1 MRLTIFDLENW
12 KEIVATLM
20 RNKTRTFL
28 TGFGIFW
35 GVAMLALLTGGAR
48 GGGDMLRRN
57 FAGFATNTAGIIPSN
72 TTMPYKGYQKGR
84 WWQMDLS
91 DVEAIQ
97 TAFPEL
103 EAVVPT
109 SQRGGQSF
117 RRGKFSYSGQ
127 LAGVTA
133 DYTKILQPRL
143 YEGRFINEAD
153 IQNERKVA
161 VIGKKVAG
169 QLFPDGSSPIGKLV
183 EVGGAPYAVVGV
195 AGDVSEVS
203 INGRVD
209 EGVFIPSST
218 FRRIFGYG
226 DKIDFL
232 MLTGKANANLAE
244 ILPKIQTQL
253 CRRHDINPSDKGA
266 MWSINI
272 AEQFEQ
278 IDKMF
283 LGIDLLAWFIGLS
296 TLIAGVIGIGNI
308 MWVIVKERT
317 QEIGIRRAIGAKP
330 TDIIVQVLSEGIA
343 LTLLFGL
350 AGVTFATI
358 ILAVM
363 QATTNP
369 ADAVSV
375 AHFQMSFK
383 GAVLILSIF
392 VLMGTL
398 AGIIPSLKA
407 MRIKPIEA
415 INSK

>member
-12 KEIVATLM
+12 KEIGATLM

>member
-1 MRLTIFDLENW
+1 MRLTIFDIENW
-12 KEIVATLM
+12 KEIGATLM

-57 FAGFATNTAGIIPSN
+57 FAGFATNTAGIIPDN

-84 WWQMDLS
+84 SWQMTLS
-91 DVEAIQ
+91 DVEAIR

-127 LAGVTA
+127 LSGVSEN
-133 DYTKILQPRL
+133 YTRILQPKL
-143 YEGRFINEAD
+143 YEGRFINKAD
-153 IQNERKVA
+153 VQNERKVA
-161 VIGKKVAG
+161 VIGKKVAT
-169 QLFPDGSSPIGKLV
+169 QLFPDGSSPIGKMI
-183 EVGGAPYAVVGV
+183 EVGGAPYSVIGV
-195 AGDVSEVS
+195 AGDVSEIS
-203 INGRVD
+203 INGSVD
-209 EGVFIPSST
+209 EGVYIPSST

-232 MLTGKANANLAE
+232 MISGNSETRLAD

-253 CRRHDINPSDKGA
+253 SRRHDIDPSDKGA
-266 MWSINI
+266 LWTINI
-272 AEQFEQ
+272 AERFEK
-278 IDKMF
+278 IDKVF

-330 TDIIVQVLSEGIA
+330 LDIIVQVLSEGIA
-343 LTLLFGL
+343 LTLIFGL
-350 AGVTFATI
+350 AGITFATI

-363 QATTNP
+363 QVTTNP

-383 GAVLILSIF
+383 GAMAILGIF
-392 VLMGTL
+392 VLLGTF
-398 AGIIPSLKA
+398 AGIIPSIKA

>member
-1 MRLTIFDLENW
+1 
-12 KEIVATLM
+12 
-20 RNKTRTFL
+20 
-28 TGFGIFW
+28 
-35 GVAMLALLTGGAR
+35 MLALLTGGAR

-84 WWQMDLS
+84 WWQMNLS

-195 AGDVSEVS
+195 AGDVSEIS

-232 MLTGKANANLAE
+232 MITGKANANLAK

-278 IDKMF
+278 IDKVF

-330 TDIIVQVLSEGIA
+330 SDIIVQVLSEGIA

-407 MRIKPIEA
+407 MHIKPIEA

>member
-1 MRLTIFDLENW
+1 MRLTIFDIENW
-12 KEIVATLM
+12 KEIGATLM

-57 FAGFATNTAGIIPSN
+57 FAGFATNTAGVIPSN

-84 WWQMDLS
+84 WWQMTLGDA
-91 DVEAIQ
+91 EMIKA
-97 TAFPEL
+97 AFPEL
-103 EAVVPT
+103 DAVVPT
-109 SQRGGQSF
+109 SQRGAQSF
-117 RRGKFSYSGQ
+117 KRGKYTYSGQ
-127 LAGVTA
+127 LAGVTE

-143 YEGRFINEAD
+143 YEGRFVNEAD
-153 IQNERKVA
+153 VQNERKVA

-169 QLFPDGSSPIGKLV
+169 QLFPDGSSPIGKMV
-183 EVGGAPYAVVGV
+183 EVAGAPYAVIGV
-195 AGDVSEVS
+195 VGDVSE
-203 INGRVD
+203 IQLNGSAD
-209 EGVFIPSST
+209 EGVFIPAST

-232 MLTGKANANLAE
+232 MLTGKDTTNLSE
-244 ILPKIQTQL
+244 VLPKIQTML
-253 CRRHDINPSDKGA
+253 ARRHDFNPSDKGA
-266 MWSINI
+266 VWIINI

-278 IDKMF
+278 IDKLF
-283 LGIDLLAWFIGLS
+283 LGIDLLAWFIGLA

-330 TDIIVQVLSEGIA
+330 RDIIVQVLSEGIA

-358 ILAVM
+358 VLAVM
-363 QATTNP
+363 QASTNP

-375 AHFQMSFK
+375 ARFQMSFK
-383 GAVLILSIF
+383 GAVVILTLF

>member
-1 MRLTIFDLENW
+1 
-12 KEIVATLM
+12 
-20 RNKTRTFL
+20 
-28 TGFGIFW
+28 W

-195 AGDVSEVS
+195 AGDVSEIS

-232 MLTGKANANLAE
+232 MITGKANANLAE

-266 MWSINI
+266 IWTINI

-278 IDKMF
+278 IDKVF

-330 TDIIVQVLSEGIA
+330 SDIIVQVLSEGIA

-407 MRIKPIEA
+407 MHIKPIEA

>member
-12 KEIVATLM
+12 KEIGATLM

-84 WWQMDLS
+84 WWQMNLS

-195 AGDVSEVS
+195 AGDVSEIS

-232 MLTGKANANLAE
+232 MITGKANANLAE

-266 MWSINI
+266 IWTINI

-278 IDKMF
+278 IDKVF

-330 TDIIVQVLSEGIA
+330 SDIIVQVLSEGIA

-407 MRIKPIEA
+407 MHIKPIEA

>member
-1 MRLTIFDLENW
+1 MKLTIFDIENW
-12 KEIVATLM
+12 KEIGATLM

-48 GGGDMLRRN
+48 GGGDLLRRN
-57 FAGFATNTAGIIPSN
+57 FAGFATNTAGMIPDN

-84 WWQMDLS
+84 WWQMTLS
-91 DVEAIQ
+91 DVEMIKA
-97 TAFPEL
+97 AFPEL
-103 EAVVPT
+103 DAVVPT
-109 SQRGGQSF
+109 SQRGAQSF
-117 RRGKFSYSGQ
+117 KRGKYTYSGQ
-127 LAGVTA
+127 LAGVIE

-153 IQNERKVA
+153 VQNERKVA

-169 QLFPDGSSPIGKLV
+169 QLFPDGTSPVGKMI
-183 EVGGAPYAVVGV
+183 EVAGAPYAVIGV
-195 AGDVSEVS
+195 VGDVSEVRL
-203 INGRVD
+203 NGSAD
-209 EGVFIPSST
+209 EGVFIPAST

-232 MLTGKANANLAE
+232 MLSGKDNTNLSE
-244 ILPKIQTQL
+244 VLPKIQTML
-253 CRRHDINPSDKGA
+253 ARRHDFNPSDKGA
-266 MWSINI
+266 IWTINI

-278 IDKMF
+278 VDKLF
-283 LGIDLLAWFIGLS
+283 LGIDLLAWFIGLA

-330 TDIIVQVLSEGIA
+330 RDIIVQVLSEGLA

-358 ILAVM
+358 VLAVM
-363 QATTNP
+363 QVTTNP

-383 GAVLILSIF
+383 GAILILAIF

-407 MRIKPIEA
+407 MNIKPIEA

>member
-1 MRLTIFDLENW
+1 MKLTIFDIENW
-12 KEIVATLM
+12 KEIGATLM

-48 GGGDMLRRN
+48 GGGDLLRRN
-57 FAGFATNTAGIIPSN
+57 FAGFATNTAGVIPDN

-84 WWQMDLS
+84 WWQMTLS
-91 DVEAIQ
+91 DVEMIKA
-97 TAFPEL
+97 AFPEL
-103 EAVVPT
+103 DAVVPT

-117 RRGKFSYSGQ
+117 KRGKYTYSGQ
-127 LAGVTA
+127 LAGVME
-133 DYTKILQPRL
+133 DYTKILQPKL
-143 YEGRFINEAD
+143 YEGRFVNAAD
-153 IQNERKVA
+153 VQNERKVA

-169 QLFPDGSSPIGKLV
+169 QLFPDGSSPVGKMI
-183 EVGGAPYAVVGV
+183 EVAGAPYAVIGV
-195 AGDVSEVS
+195 VGDVSEVKL
-203 INGRVD
+203 NGGVD
-209 EGVFIPSST
+209 EGVLIPAST

-232 MLTGKANANLAE
+232 MLTGKDNANLSE
-244 ILPKIQTQL
+244 ILPKIQTML
-253 CRRHDINPSDKGA
+253 ARRHDFNPSDKGA
-266 MWSINI
+266 VWTINI

-278 IDKMF
+278 IDKLF
-283 LGIDLLAWFIGLS
+283 LGIDLLAWFIGLA

-330 TDIIVQVLSEGIA
+330 RDIIVQVLSEGLA

-358 ILAVM
+358 VLAVM
-363 QATTNP
+363 QVTTNP

-375 AHFQMSFK
+375 AHFQMSFQ
-383 GAVLILSIF
+383 GAILILSIF

-407 MRIKPIEA
+407 MNIKPIEA

>member
-1 MRLTIFDLENW
+1 MKLTIFDIENW
-12 KEIVATLM
+12 KEIGATLM

-57 FAGFATNTAGIIPSN
+57 FAGFATNTAGIIPGE

-84 WWQMDLS
+84 GWQMTLS
-91 DVEAIQ
+91 DADAIR

-109 SQRGGQSF
+109 SQKGSQSF
-117 RRGKFSYSGQ
+117 RKGKYSYSGQ
-127 LAGVTA
+127 LAGVVA
-133 DYTKILQPRL
+133 DYTKILRPKL

-161 VIGKKVAG
+161 VIGKKVAT
-169 QLFPDGSSPIGKLV
+169 QLFPDGSSPLGEMV
-183 EVGGAPYAVVGV
+183 EVAGAPYAVIGV
-195 AGDVSEVS
+195 AGDMSEIS
-203 INGRVD
+203 LNGSVD
-209 EGVFIPSST
+209 EGVYIPAST
-218 FRRIFGYG
+218 FRRTFGYG

-232 MLTGKANANLAE
+232 MITGKPQANLSQL
-244 ILPKIQTQL
+244 LPKIQTQL
-253 CRRHDINPSDKGA
+253 FRRHDIDPSDKGA
-266 MWSINI
+266 VWTINI
-272 AEQFEQ
+272 AEAFESV
-278 IDKMF
+278 DKVFM
-283 LGIDLLAWFIGLS
+283 GIDILAWFIGLS

-330 TDIIVQVLSEGIA
+330 MDIIIQVLSEGIA
-343 LTLLFGL
+343 LTLIFGL

-363 QATTNP
+363 QVMTNP
-369 ADAVSV
+369 EDAVSV
-375 AHFQMSFK
+375 AHFQMSFN
-383 GAVLILSIF
+383 GAMAILGIF
-392 VLMGTL
+392 VLLGTF
-398 AGIIPSLKA
+398 AGIIPSIKA

-415 INSK
+415 LNSK

>member
-1 MRLTIFDLENW
+1 MKLTIFDIENW
-12 KEIVATLM
+12 KEIGATLM

-57 FAGFATNTAGIIPSN
+57 FAGFATNTAGIIPDN

-84 WWQMDLS
+84 WWEMDLS

-97 TAFPEL
+97 TAFPQL
-103 EAVVPT
+103 DAVVPT

-117 RRGKFSYSGQ
+117 KRGKYSYAGQ
-127 LAGVTA
+127 LAGVSA
-133 DYTKILQPRL
+133 DYTKILQPKL

-153 IQNERKVA
+153 VQNERKVA
-161 VIGKKVAG
+161 VIGKKVAT
-169 QLFPDGSSPIGKLV
+169 QLFPDGSSAIGKMV
-183 EVGGAPYAVVGV
+183 EVAGAPYAVVGV
-195 AGDVSEVS
+195 AGDVGEVS

-232 MLTGKANANLAE
+232 MITGKPDANLSE
-244 ILPKIQTQL
+244 LLPKIQTQL

-266 MWSINI
+266 IWTVNI
-272 AEQFEQ
+272 AEEFEK
-278 IDKMF
+278 IDQVF

-330 TDIIVQVLSEGIA
+330 SDIIIQVLSEGMA
-343 LTLLFGL
+343 LTLIFGL

-358 ILAVM
+358 ILAIM
-363 QATTNP
+363 QVTTNP

-383 GAVLILSIF
+383 GAVAILGIF
-392 VLMGTL
+392 VILGTL

-415 INSK
+415 LNSK

>member
-1 MRLTIFDLENW
+1 MRLTIFDIENW
-12 KEIVATLM
+12 KEIGATLM

-57 FAGFATNTAGIIPSN
+57 FAGFATNTAGVIPSN

-84 WWQMDLS
+84 WWQMTLGDA
-91 DVEAIQ
+91 EMIKA
-97 TAFPEL
+97 AFPEL
-103 EAVVPT
+103 DAVVPT
-109 SQRGGQSF
+109 SQRGAQSF
-117 RRGKFSYSGQ
+117 KRGKYTYSGQ
-127 LAGVTA
+127 LAGVTE

-143 YEGRFINEAD
+143 YEGRFVNEAD
-153 IQNERKVA
+153 VQNERKVA

-169 QLFPDGSSPIGKLV
+169 QLFPDGSSPIGKMV
-183 EVGGAPYAVVGV
+183 EVAGAPYAVIGV
-195 AGDVSEVS
+195 VGDVSE
-203 INGRVD
+203 IQLNGSAD
-209 EGVFIPSST
+209 EGVFIPAST

-232 MLTGKANANLAE
+232 MLTGNDNTNLSE
-244 ILPKIQTQL
+244 VLPKIQTML
-253 CRRHDINPSDKGA
+253 ARRHDFNPSDKGA
-266 MWSINI
+266 VWIINI

-278 IDKMF
+278 IDKLF
-283 LGIDLLAWFIGLS
+283 LGIDLLAWFIGLA

-330 TDIIVQVLSEGIA
+330 RDIIVQVLSEGIA

-358 ILAVM
+358 VLAVM
-363 QATTNP
+363 QASTNP

-375 AHFQMSFK
+375 ARFQMSFK
-383 GAVLILSIF
+383 GAVVILTLF

>member
-1 MRLTIFDLENW
+1 MKLTIFDIENW
-12 KEIVATLM
+12 KEIGATLM

-57 FAGFATNTAGIIPSN
+57 FAGFATNTAGVIPSN

-84 WWQMDLS
+84 WWQMTLS
-91 DVEAIQ
+91 DVEMIKA
-97 TAFPEL
+97 AFPEL
-103 EAVVPT
+103 DAVVPT
-109 SQRGGQSF
+109 AQRGAQSF
-117 RRGKFSYSGQ
+117 KRGKYTYSGQ
-127 LAGVTA
+127 LAGVIE
-133 DYTKILQPRL
+133 DYTKILKPKL
-143 YEGRFINEAD
+143 YEGRFVNEAD
-153 IQNERKVA
+153 VQNERKVA

-169 QLFPDGSSPIGKLV
+169 QLFPDGSSPIGKMI
-183 EVGGAPYAVVGV
+183 EVGGAPYAVIGV
-195 AGDVSEVS
+195 MGDVAE
-203 INGRVD
+203 IRLNGSAD
-209 EGVFIPSST
+209 EGVFIPAST
-218 FRRIFGYG
+218 FRRVFGYG

-232 MLTGKANANLAE
+232 MLTGKDNTNLSTV
-244 ILPKIQTQL
+244 LPKIQTML
-253 CRRHDINPSDKGA
+253 ARRHDFNPSDKGA
-266 MWSINI
+266 VWMINI

-278 IDKMF
+278 VDKLF
-283 LGIDLLAWFIGLS
+283 LGIDILAWFIGLA

-330 TDIIVQVLSEGIA
+330 KDIIVQVLSEGLA

-358 ILAVM
+358 VLAIM
-363 QATTNP
+363 QVTTNP
-369 ADAVSV
+369 ADAVME
-375 AHFQMSFK
+375 AHFQMSFQ
-383 GAVLILSIF
+383 GAILILGIF

-407 MRIKPIEA
+407 MHIKPIEA